1 MIAKVKNIDQTLFV
15 EVIESEFA
23 TEEYIV
29 HISENTVF
37 FDKNGKKTQKN
48 DIKINSTIK
57 IVYTNQVMLSL
68 PPQIIAT
75 SIIILD

>member
-23 TEEYIV
+23 TGDYIV
-29 HISENTVF
+29 HIGENTVF
-37 FDKNGKKTQKN
+37 FDKNGKKIQKN

-57 IVYTNQVMLSL
+57 IVYTNQVTLSL